1 MTVYG
6 SSSTGTPVR
15 ESVKTFSNSTVSAG
29 QTGSQLMFLITLGV
43 GTNAMIE
50 VEAIGVRTTGGA
62 TASRYRAYVY
72 ADHKTGGT
80 NNSLNTETAYTPTG
94 GVGQITIGWG
104 EQSSGVISV
113 YLDYTK
119 DYATKHT
126 VRVRALGDSV
136 VVA

>member
-6 SSSTGTPVR
+6 SSSAGTPVR
-15 ESVKTFSNSTVSAG
+15 ESVKTFSNSTISVG
-29 QTGSQLMFLITLGV
+29 QTGSHLMFLITLGV

-94 GVGQITIGWG
+94 GVGQITIGWE
-104 EQSSGVISV
+104 EQASGAAGV
-113 YLDYTK
+113 YLEYTK
-119 DYATKHT
+119 DYATTHT
-126 VRVRALGDSV
+126 LRVRAVGENVTLQ
-136 VVA
+136 